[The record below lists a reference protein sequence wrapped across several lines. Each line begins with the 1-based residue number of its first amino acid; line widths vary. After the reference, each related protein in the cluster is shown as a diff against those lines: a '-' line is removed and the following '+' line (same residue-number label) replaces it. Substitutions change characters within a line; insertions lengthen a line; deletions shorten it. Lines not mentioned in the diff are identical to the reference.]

1 MSTNKKTMNKSKYVQ
16 NDDNSSDEDNYK
28 HESNQ
33 QDSNDS
39 EEEQPTTKNVL
50 SSKYTKPK
58 SSVSVK
64 KQSEDSE
71 DSEQEEPVVKRKSK
85 SEETE
90 QAETKSVRKSKTR
103 DENQEEEPKS
113 VLKKQL
119 KKDKEESELVK
130 AVKDAVITT
139 SKRSPGKRSG
149 SKAMT
154 SFQRGTNADFDALSD
169 SMIRKMLKTKIDSSS
184 GECVEIAKDILAR
197 IAQKILSSTTTNLS
211 GDYISKYMSQF
222 VNEET
227 DLVDEAYLSPN
238 SFVKFI
244 APLEAQYGV
253 KCRRDAYYT
262 LQSYAESFLLKLVA
276 LSGKIAEN
284 NRRSR
289 INGSDLLTAYEIRTC

>member
-1 MSTNKKTMNKSKYVQ
+1 MSTNKKTMSKSKYVQ
-16 NDDNSSDEDNYK
+16 NDDHSSDDEDNYK
-28 HESNQ
+28 HE
-33 QDSNDS
+33 QDTNDS

-58 SSVSVK
+58 STVSVK
-64 KQSEDSE
+64 KSSEDSE
-71 DSEQEEPVVKRKSK
+71 ESEHEEPVVKRKSK

-90 QAETKSVRKSKTR
+90 QTETKPVRKSKAK
-103 DENQEEEPKS
+103 DETQEEEPKS

-149 SKAMT
+149 SKAMS

-169 SMIRKMLKTKIDSSS
+169 SMLRKMLKTKIDSSS

-197 IAQKILSSTTTNLS
+197 IAQKILSSTTSNLT
-211 GDYISKYMSQF
+211 GEYISKYMSQY

-227 DLVDEAYLSPN
+227 DLVEEAYLSPN

-244 APLEAQYGV
+244 APLEAQYGI

-284 NRRSR
+284 NRRTR